1 MTNRLASETALFID
15 NKMDNFY
22 FLFLK
27 KRKRRRKFTCTVG
40 RAIAPYLRDSNNGIG
55 Y

>member
-27 KRKRRRKFTCTVG
+27 KKKEEEEIYMYSWKSHCTLSKR
-40 RAIAPYLRDSNNGIG
+40 
-55 Y
+55 